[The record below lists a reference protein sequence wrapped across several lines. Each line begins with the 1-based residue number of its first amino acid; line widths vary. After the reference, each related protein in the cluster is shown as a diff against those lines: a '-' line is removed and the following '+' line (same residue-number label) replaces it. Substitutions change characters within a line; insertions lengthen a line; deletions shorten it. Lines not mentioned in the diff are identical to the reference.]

1 MKRSLTTKFQLP
13 SDQFH
18 FHRSFL
24 AGATGGLCY
33 WTLTYPL
40 DVIKV
45 LVAVYRYFSSF
56 DFFFSFIVGD
66 NAVKRNSSFHEL
78 VVHHEEYLP

>member
-45 LVAVYRYFSSF
+45 LVAVYRYY
-56 DFFFSFIVGD
+56 FFI
-66 NAVKRNSSFHEL
+66 
-78 VVHHEEYLP
+78 